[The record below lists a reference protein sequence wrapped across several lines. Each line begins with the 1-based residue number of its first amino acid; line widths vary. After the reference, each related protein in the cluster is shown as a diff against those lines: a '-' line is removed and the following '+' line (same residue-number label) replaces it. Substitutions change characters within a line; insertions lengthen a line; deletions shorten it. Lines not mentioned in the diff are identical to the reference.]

1 MTMFWKIKENLHG
14 EELCKWE
21 RKKLLSHA
29 ISGITSW
36 FAIIVIQTWED
47 LQSPA
52 RAPASAKKQSCHH
65 KSGRQFSNY
74 QIISQCRLFSANSAL
89 HERGTIPLQR
99 GLQKGLWGRKFWAL
113 GFRAHKSDCQRS
125 EDGGRCFC
133 KWVSSISE

>member
-14 EELCKWE
+14 EELCKWG

-74 QIISQCRLFSANSAL
+74 QRISHCRLFSVTL
-89 HERGTIPLQR
+89 HFMKEGPSLAEVTAERPL
-99 GLQKGLWGRKFWAL
+99 GEEIL
-113 GFRAHKSDCQRS
+113 GA
-125 EDGGRCFC
+125 G
-133 KWVSSISE
+133 I